1 MEVHS
6 SFFHGESSP
15 TLKSYRI
22 GQKVYVFLIK
32 LSQKLFAGQSPLWLE
47 RLSAYVLN
55 FVLGEVQN
63 RGNGLVRGILYRLDG
78 RPLSSEPDQQCGFT
92 EIRHH
97 IFIHFLVFHLIT
109 ICIIAFS
116 QLLLYDH
123 SKLEL
128 FNAYWALA
136 SHDQSQGVLERPA
149 SSVLPF
155 LLRMITI
162 DRKAYDNLS
171 AVNRILVSKSV
182 VSSIVISQNL
192 FKGIFC
198 TAFSLC

>member
-1 MEVHS
+1 M
-6 SFFHGESSP
+6 
-15 TLKSYRI
+15 
-22 GQKVYVFLIK
+22 FLIK
-32 LSQKLFAGQSPLWLE
+32 LSQKLFAGQNPLWLE
-47 RLSAYVLN
+47 RLPAYVLN

-63 RGNGLVRGILYRLDG
+63 RGNGLVRGILSRLDG
-78 RPLSSEPDQQCGFT
+78 RPLSSEPDQQCSSM
-92 EIRHH
+92 EIRHL
-97 IFIHFLVFHLIT
+97 IFIHLLVFHLIT
-109 ICIIAFS
+109 IIIIALS

-149 SSVLPF
+149 SSRLSFVL
-155 LLRMITI
+155 LMIMI
-162 DRKAYDNLS
+162 DRKAFDNLS
-171 AVNRILVSKSV
+171 AVNRILASKSV
-182 VSSIVISQNL
+182 VSSIVISKSL